1 MKFYLELLKL
11 IKNIVILKKSNGEA
25 IKIFCNNN
33 GLAYVKLAQI
43 LATQNYGTLFTEK
56 DRKDLET
63 ICDNTNPLPFSE
75 IKKILEEE
83 YGDLNEIFESID
95 ETPIGAASISQVH
108 KATLKNGDVVALKV
122 KRQDI
127 TSSLE
132 EDLKRLRKLVTVYIS
147 FLRKHPHVRAII
159 NRVIPILNFN
169 NQMGFDKAFELYYSW
184 IIDETDFLHEAQN
197 IIDYT
202 DFAKQVNGKIPDTID
217 IVIPKI
223 YIGLCSENVIVM
235 EYITYPNFNH
245 TDDEKA
251 KVKALNSYLQLSF
264 YAVFHDLDVY
274 FHGDPHGG
282 NLYLDSDGNIGF
294 LDMGLLFKLSKED
307 VFLTKEFF
315 LAAYSKNSKKLF
327 KILSPYGKLND
338 REKVEFRNELDSY
351 CSNLNGKTVTAL
363 FTDMIFIVEKYNI
376 VPPEFLFRMAKAFIC
391 LNGISYLS
399 NNNTSAF
406 DLLKKQT
413 LEYLIAENINGLKD
427 LSVKFLEL
435 SPTIIH
441 GGLHF
446 VLHKTIPQK
455 DYDEIL
461 KELKNEEVR
470 KTLNDALDFLHL
482 LKTFG
487 YDSLGR

>member
-1 MKFYLELLKL
+1 MKFYLEILKL

-33 GLAYVKLAQI
+33 GLAYIKLAQI

-63 ICDNTNPLPFSE
+63 ICDNTNTLPFSE
-75 IKKILEEE
+75 IKKILEEQ
-83 YGDLNEIFESID
+83 YGDLDELFERID
-95 ETPIGAASISQVH
+95 EIPIGSASISQVH

-122 KRQDI
+122 KRKDI
-127 TSSLE
+127 TCFLE
-132 EDLKRLRKLVTVYIS
+132 EDLKRLKKFITVYIS
-147 FLRKHPHVRAII
+147 FLRKHPHVRSII
-159 NRVIPILNFN
+159 NKLIPILNLN
-169 NQMGFDKAFELYYSW
+169 NQIGFDKAFELYYSW
-184 IIDETDFLHEAQN
+184 IIEETDFLHEAQN

-202 DFAKQVNGKIPDTID
+202 NFAKQVNGKIPDTID
-217 IVIPKI
+217 IVMPKV
-223 YIGLCSENVIVM
+223 YKDLCSENVIVM
-235 EYITYPNFNH
+235 EYIAYSNFNH
-245 TDDEKA
+245 INDEKT
-251 KVKALNSYLQLSF
+251 KVKALNSYLKLSF
-264 YAVFHDLDVY
+264 YAMFHDLDVY

-282 NLYLDSDGNIGF
+282 NLYLDNNGNIGF

-307 VFLTKEFF
+307 LSLTRKFF

-327 KILSPYGKLND
+327 KIISQYGKLND
-338 REKVEFRNELDSY
+338 QEKVKFQNDLDSY
-351 CSNLNGKTVTAL
+351 CSNLNEKTVTAF
-363 FTDMIFIVEKYNI
+363 FTDMIFIIEKYNL
-376 VPPEFLFRMAKAFIC
+376 VPPDFLFCMAKAFVC

-406 DLLKKQT
+406 ELLKKQT
-413 LEYLIAENINGLKD
+413 LEYLIAENINELKY

-435 SPTIIH
+435 TPTILH

-446 VLHKTIPQK
+446 TLHKTIPQEDFDK
-455 DYDEIL
+455 VL
-461 KELKNEEVR
+461 NTLKNEEVR
-470 KTLNDALDFLHL
+470 KALNDTLDFLHL